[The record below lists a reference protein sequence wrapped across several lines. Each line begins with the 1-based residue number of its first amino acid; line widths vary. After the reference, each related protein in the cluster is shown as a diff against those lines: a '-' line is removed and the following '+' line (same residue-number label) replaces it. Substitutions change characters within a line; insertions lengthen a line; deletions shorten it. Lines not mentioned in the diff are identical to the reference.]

1 MEEAFASWSGGK
13 DGCLACYR
21 AITSGVKVRY
31 LLNMVTEDGQRS
43 RSHGLSAQCLQ
54 MQAEAMGIPLIQ
66 QQTRGADYETEF
78 KSVLLALKGEG
89 ITAGVF
95 GDIDLEEHRQWI
107 ERICSETGIRP
118 YLPLW
123 GEDQN
128 KILRDF
134 IGLGFEAVVV
144 ATRAN
149 SLGKE
154 WLGRR
159 LDLDF
164 VTDLDKL
171 GNVTPCGEAGEY
183 HTLVI
188 NGPLFQKRMQIVEAD
203 KVLRE
208 GHWFLE
214 IRKCELI
221 ALEDDSERNKKE
233 GDKIEEDYSDY
244 RRGA

>member
-1 MEEAFASWSGGK
+1 
-13 DGCLACYR
+13 
-21 AITSGVKVRY
+21 
-31 LLNMVTEDGQRS
+31 
-43 RSHGLSAQCLQ
+43 